1 MSKGWRVRIPEDHYK
16 KPQGSEMR
24 GDFSHVGKA
33 EGLREEQKCRRNK
46 PEWGRGRVWTE
57 SNGSDNENSQ

>member
-33 EGLREEQKCRRNK
+33 EGEEKSKNVEGTNRNEVGK
-46 PEWGRGRVWTE
+46 DLNRK
-57 SNGSDNENSQ
+57 